1 MKKLKNK
8 VFIVLVIILTCFL
21 CSILFIFNY
30 QDYSR
35 EKMNIDNN
43 LKRMFDDRD
52 NSDKVPPKKELD
64 KMIFMDS
71 VVYIVKIDSSNN
83 ILDITNNSNNDVS
96 DSEIEIIAKNILDS
110 SSDFKV
116 GNLFFDQYSYSKK
129 QDSIIIIDNTF
140 SRNKLLS
147 SLKNSFIIFFVL
159 EILIVYVSWLL
170 TKWITK
176 PVLSSFE
183 KQRQF
188 IADASH
194 ELKTPLSIIIASSD
208 SLEKNPNEIKWLE
221 YIKGEAVKMNGLVT
235 DLLELA
241 RSEDVS
247 LKEELVNTNISKQI
261 ELSILSFEG
270 IIYERGLKLNYYVQD
285 DLYLKCDVNKIKQLV
300 GILIDNAIKHS
311 YENETVEVDL
321 RSDRNNII
329 LKVKNRGDVIEKEDI
344 DKIFERFYRADKSRN
359 RNDKRYGLGLSIAKN
374 IVTLHGGK
382 IEVSSSSKETIF
394 KVIFKKST

>member
-43 LKRMFDDRD
+43 LKRMFDDRG

-116 GNLFFDQYSYSKK
+116 GNLYFDQYSYSKK

-208 SLEKNPNEIKWLE
+208 SLEKNPNETKWLE
-221 YIKGEAVKMNGLVT
+221 YIKGEAIKMNGLVT

-241 RSEDVS
+241 RSEDAS
-247 LKEELVNTNISKQI
+247 LKEELVNNNISKQI

-382 IEVSSSSKETIF
+382 IEVSSSGKETIF

>member
-43 LKRMFDDRD
+43 LKRMFDDRG

-116 GNLFFDQYSYSKK
+116 GNLYFDQYSYSKK

-208 SLEKNPNEIKWLE
+208 SLEKNPNETKWLE
-221 YIKGEAVKMNGLVT
+221 YINGEAIKMNGLVT

-241 RSEDVS
+241 RSEDAS
-247 LKEELVNTNISKQI
+247 LKEELVNNNISKQI

-382 IEVSSSSKETIF
+382 IEVSSSGKETIF

>member
-43 LKRMFDDRD
+43 LKRMFDDRSND
-52 NSDKVPPKKELD
+52 DKAPPKKELD

-83 ILDITNNSNNDVS
+83 ILDITNNSNNDIS

-110 SSDFKV
+110 SSNFKV
-116 GNLFFDQYSYSKK
+116 GNLYFDQYSYSKK

-147 SLKNSFIIFFVL
+147 SLKNSFIIFWVL

-208 SLEKNPNEIKWLE
+208 SLEKNPNETKWLE
-221 YIKGEAVKMNGLVT
+221 YIKGEAIKMNGLVT

-241 RSEDVS
+241 RSEDAS
-247 LKEELVNTNISKQI
+247 LKEELVNNNISKQI

-270 IIYERGLKLNYYVQD
+270 IVYERGLKLNYYVQD

-394 KVIFKKST
+394 KVIFKKSA

>member
-8 VFIVLVIILTCFL
+8 VFIVMVIILTCFL

-43 LKRMFDDRD
+43 LKRMFDDRG

-116 GNLFFDQYSYSKK
+116 GNLYFDQYSYSKK

-208 SLEKNPNEIKWLE
+208 SLEKNPNETKWLE
-221 YIKGEAVKMNGLVT
+221 YIKGEAIKMNGLVT

-241 RSEDVS
+241 RSEDAS
-247 LKEELVNTNISKQI
+247 LKEELVNNNISKQI

-382 IEVSSSSKETIF
+382 IEVSSSGKETIF

>member
-21 CSILFIFNY
+21 SSILFIFNY

-43 LKRMFDDRD
+43 LKRMVDDRNND
-52 NSDKVPPKKELD
+52 DKVPPKKELD
-64 KMIFMDS
+64 KMVFMDS
-71 VVYIVKIDSSNN
+71 VVYTVKIDSSNN

-110 SSDFKV
+110 SSSFKV
-116 GNLFFDQYSYSKK
+116 GNLYFDQYSYSKN
-129 QDSIIIIDNTF
+129 QNSIIIIDNTF
-140 SRNKLLS
+140 SRNRLLS

-159 EILIVYVSWLL
+159 EVLIVYVSWLL

-208 SLEKNPNEIKWLE
+208 SLEKNPNETKWLE
-221 YIKGEAVKMNGLVT
+221 YIKGEAIKMNGLVT

-241 RSEDVS
+241 RSEDAS
-247 LKEELVNTNISKQI
+247 LKEELVNNNISKQI

-270 IIYERGLKLNYYVQD
+270 IIYEKGLKLNYYVQD

-374 IVTLHGGK
+374 IVALHGGK
-382 IEVSSSSKETIF
+382 IEVNSSSKETIF
-394 KVIFKKST
+394 KVIFKKSA

>member
-96 DSEIEIIAKNILDS
+96 DSEIEIIAKNILNS

-116 GNLFFDQYSYSKK
+116 GNLYFDQYSYSKK

-208 SLEKNPNEIKWLE
+208 SLEKNPNETKWLE
-221 YIKGEAVKMNGLVT
+221 YIKGEAIKMNGLVT

-241 RSEDVS
+241 RSEDAS
-247 LKEELVNTNISKQI
+247 LKEELVNNNISKQI

-382 IEVSSSSKETIF
+382 IEVSSSGKETIF

>member
-43 LKRMFDDRD
+43 LKRMFDDRG

-96 DSEIEIIAKNILDS
+96 DSEIEIIAKNILNS

-116 GNLFFDQYSYSKK
+116 GNLYFDQYSYSKK

-208 SLEKNPNEIKWLE
+208 SLEKNPNETKWLE
-221 YIKGEAVKMNGLVT
+221 YIKGEAIKMNGLVT

-241 RSEDVS
+241 RSEDAS
-247 LKEELVNTNISKQI
+247 LKEELVNNNISKQI

>member
-43 LKRMFDDRD
+43 LKRMFDDRG

-96 DSEIEIIAKNILDS
+96 DSEIEIIAKNILNS

-116 GNLFFDQYSYSKK
+116 GNLYFDQYSYSKK

-208 SLEKNPNEIKWLE
+208 SLEKNPNETKWLE
-221 YIKGEAVKMNGLVT
+221 YIKGEAFKMNGLVT

-241 RSEDVS
+241 RSEDAS
-247 LKEELVNTNISKQI
+247 LKEELVNNNISKQI

-329 LKVKNRGDVIEKEDI
+329 LKVKNRGDVIEKEVI

-382 IEVSSSSKETIF
+382 IEVSSSGKETIF

>member
-30 QDYSR
+30 QDYSM

-43 LKRMFDDRD
+43 LKRMFDDRG

-96 DSEIEIIAKNILDS
+96 DSEIEIIAKNILNS

-116 GNLFFDQYSYSKK
+116 GNLYFDQYSYSKK

-208 SLEKNPNEIKWLE
+208 SLEKNPNETKWLE
-221 YIKGEAVKMNGLVT
+221 YIKGEAIKMNGLVT

-241 RSEDVS
+241 RSEDAS
-247 LKEELVNTNISKQI
+247 LKEELVNNNISKQI

-382 IEVSSSSKETIF
+382 IEVSSSGKETIF

>member
-43 LKRMFDDRD
+43 LKRMFDDRG

-116 GNLFFDQYSYSKK
+116 GNLYFDQYSYSKK

-208 SLEKNPNEIKWLE
+208 SLEKKPNETKWLE
-221 YIKGEAVKMNGLVT
+221 YINGEAIKMNGLVT

-241 RSEDVS
+241 RSEDAS
-247 LKEELVNTNISKQI
+247 LKEELVNNNISKQI

-382 IEVSSSSKETIF
+382 IEVSSSGKETIF